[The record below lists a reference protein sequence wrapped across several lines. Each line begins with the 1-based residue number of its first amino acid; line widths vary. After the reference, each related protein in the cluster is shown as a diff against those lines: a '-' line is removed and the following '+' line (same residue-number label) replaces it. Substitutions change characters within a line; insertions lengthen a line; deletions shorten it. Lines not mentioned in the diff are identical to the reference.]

1 MRRATMPTPQPVAAL
16 GLRTLVGQRAVF
28 GRRTVLLSASAF
40 GLSALAGCGFKLRGS
55 QDFAFKTIATT
66 FAETSLLGQEFRRT
80 MEFNDGARVLTGA
93 KSLDEAQVVLQITND
108 VREKTVVGVNSSGG
122 VREFAL
128 RVRLKFILRTPQGK
142 ELIPET
148 ELLLQRDVSF
158 NETAVLSKE
167 AEEGLLYANM
177 QTDVVQQ
184 LLRRLAAVKSL

>member
-1 MRRATMPTPQPVAAL
+1 MRHNAMQTPQPSASYQRRAVLIGLPVLGLTAL
-16 GLRTLVGQRAVF
+16 G
-28 GRRTVLLSASAF
+28 
-40 GLSALAGCGFKLRGS
+40 GCGFKLRGS
-55 QDFAFKTIATT
+55 QEFAFRSIATT
-66 FAETSLLGQEFRRT
+66 FAETSLLGLEFRRT
-80 MEFNDGARVLTGA
+80 MEFNDGVKVLTGA

-167 AEEGLLYANM
+167 SEEGLLYANM
-177 QTDVVQQ
+177 QTDLVQQ
-184 LLRRLAAVKSL
+184 LMRRLAAVKSL

>member
-1 MRRATMPTPQPVAAL
+1 MPHNTMQMPQSRAIHKRRALLIGLPAL
-16 GLRTLVGQRAVF
+16 GLA
-28 GRRTVLLSASAF
+28 
-40 GLSALAGCGFKLRGS
+40 ALAGCGFKLRSS

-66 FAETSLLGQEFRRT
+66 FAEASLLGLEFRRT
-80 MEFNDGARVLTGA
+80 MEFNDGVRVLTGA
-93 KSLDEAQVVLQITND
+93 QSLDSAQVVLQITND

-128 RVRLKFILRTPQGK
+128 RVRLKFILRTPLGK

-177 QTDVVQQ
+177 QTDLVQQ
-184 LLRRLAAVKSL
+184 LMRRLAAVKSL